1 MNYDL
6 LFYSFGRILIPQ
18 GTLIC
23 RILLQSL
30 NMTHF
35 NSSNSQYGTTRSKL

>member
-1 MNYDL
+1 M
-6 LFYSFGRILIPQ
+6 PQ
-18 GTLIC
+18 GISIC

-35 NSSNSQYGTTRSKL
+35 NSSNAQYGTTRSKL